1 MKSSV
6 FKKDE
11 SARVSFAVIGVFLIL
26 GSSVTSVYI
35 SMYDNKSFDH
45 ITWKNNQQHIQNI
58 IGTIRTDLS
67 QIINTAGITALQ
79 YISSHP
85 IILPSD
91 RFNSAE
97 EANMYRLKQK
107 IAETLTNY
115 VHCNYERYSFR
126 QNSYV
131 IQINLSKLK
140 EKKFSSKDI
149 KLTPIKM
156 QLQRSF
162 SIPFLGPEQRQ
173 NLPVYYKVSCNIPL
187 TIQDT
192 GIYNKMNATSMSLTI
207 ETVITSR
214 FNLLNHL
221 LNSFN
226 SSLNGFGPFWKTIT
240 LITNVYSMA
249 RGYQHYQSGKPLNV
263 VDNKHLELLTNLLL
277 LFEESLTFNG
287 IEPNLLLGSVKQA
300 TKMFS
305 HKKTTNT
312 SIMNSFLTNEWK
324 IPFSEFQYI
333 TEENSKEKHKT
344 VHHQQLI
351 NISDIAS
358 SILWKISSAQLT
370 FIDENGNEHD
380 VTYRYNSEQTLEE
393 TIQKYS
399 DKGWQLTDTTKGT
412 KKKNQTTANT
422 IHNVSSSVYSA
433 VYYTQVNRKG
443 PVQIIYGDHN
453 GFERDNGSSDWNVH
467 QVKLT
472 SKQQKPKKGTISKG
486 STILKETYNVI
497 WKRTHQW
504 IKKNQHITNNTNYT
518 CKQKNVTDTRIER
531 NVTFSVILKS
541 YGNMNE
547 VPGNI
552 KNVLYENTLYHDTNL
567 QTTFPSYHKSV
578 YKPKKNEL
586 FSAKDGIYFEQI
598 IYEPVPSWTQA
609 AIETMLQEVYNQVST
624 ITVSDDINVLN
635 YPNPKKL
642 VDLACQDIIN
652 QFESNKSKFI
662 QKQNYTQ
669 HNTFQSTGKK
679 AVYLI
684 RKWYIESVG
693 RCLQSYSTDLYA
705 DVENEISEALSE
717 ANVEDSSVFDETMD
731 ENILSGFNRQLIIP
745 FSLPLTLHFK
755 AKDPINSWNESVL
768 FSIDHQPSYCSCF
781 SKEEYEGKKEYNL
794 GIRNTCLLGPSGL
807 PILPVTPSTPWLVT
821 FNSWLVQIR
830 GVYDSFSLYDSN
842 DETVFHPLFC
852 HEPLHFVRKNEVIRS
867 NNGTI
872 LGWNQP
878 ISFSVDTVGC
888 SIVPS
893 WGCMV
898 GDTDGKLIEHNGKI
912 FS

>member
-115 VHCNYERYSFR
+115 VHCNYESYSFR

-162 SIPFLGPEQRQ
+162 SIPFLGPKQRQ

-192 GIYNKMNATSMSLTI
+192 GIYNKKNATSMSLTI

-300 TKMFS
+300 TKM
-305 HKKTTNT
+305 
-312 SIMNSFLTNEWK
+312 L
-324 IPFSEFQYI
+324 
-333 TEENSKEKHKT
+333 
-344 VHHQQLI
+344 
-351 NISDIAS
+351 
-358 SILWKISSAQLT
+358 
-370 FIDENGNEHD
+370 
-380 VTYRYNSEQTLEE
+380 
-393 TIQKYS
+393 
-399 DKGWQLTDTTKGT
+399 
-412 KKKNQTTANT
+412 
-422 IHNVSSSVYSA
+422 
-433 VYYTQVNRKG
+433 
-443 PVQIIYGDHN
+443 
-453 GFERDNGSSDWNVH
+453 
-467 QVKLT
+467 
-472 SKQQKPKKGTISKG
+472 
-486 STILKETYNVI
+486 
-497 WKRTHQW
+497 
-504 IKKNQHITNNTNYT
+504 
-518 CKQKNVTDTRIER
+518 
-531 NVTFSVILKS
+531 
-541 YGNMNE
+541 
-547 VPGNI
+547 
-552 KNVLYENTLYHDTNL
+552 
-567 QTTFPSYHKSV
+567 
-578 YKPKKNEL
+578 
-586 FSAKDGIYFEQI
+586 
-598 IYEPVPSWTQA
+598 
-609 AIETMLQEVYNQVST
+609 
-624 ITVSDDINVLN
+624 
-635 YPNPKKL
+635 
-642 VDLACQDIIN
+642 
-652 QFESNKSKFI
+652 
-662 QKQNYTQ
+662 
-669 HNTFQSTGKK
+669 
-679 AVYLI
+679 
-684 RKWYIESVG
+684 
-693 RCLQSYSTDLYA
+693 
-705 DVENEISEALSE
+705 
-717 ANVEDSSVFDETMD
+717 
-731 ENILSGFNRQLIIP
+731 
-745 FSLPLTLHFK
+745 
-755 AKDPINSWNESVL
+755 
-768 FSIDHQPSYCSCF
+768 
-781 SKEEYEGKKEYNL
+781 
-794 GIRNTCLLGPSGL
+794 
-807 PILPVTPSTPWLVT
+807 
-821 FNSWLVQIR
+821 
-830 GVYDSFSLYDSN
+830 
-842 DETVFHPLFC
+842 
-852 HEPLHFVRKNEVIRS
+852 
-867 NNGTI
+867 
-872 LGWNQP
+872 
-878 ISFSVDTVGC
+878 
-888 SIVPS
+888 
-893 WGCMV
+893 
-898 GDTDGKLIEHNGKI
+898 
-912 FS
+912 